1 MAARKRTPAQRAR
14 DLLKTA
20 EMYLHG
26 KTQQEI
32 AQEIGVSRVQITF
45 DLQEVRVW
53 WRERAAMAID
63 ERKAE
68 ELAKVDRLEAE
79 YWKGWED
86 SRRPTKV
93 STAQATT
100 AGANP
105 GKTVTNKEITSAG
118 DPRFL
123 TGVADCIEKRC
134 KILGLHAPTKLQG
147 TFTHDH
153 EYTDKEVTEIAAHLA
168 GRKN

>member
-1 MAARKRTPAQRAR
+1 M
-14 DLLKTA
+14 LKTA
-20 EMYLHG
+20 DMYLHG
-26 KTQQEI
+26 KTQEEI
-32 AQEIGVSRVQITF
+32 AKEIGVSRVQITL
-45 DLQEVRVW
+45 DLKEIRVW
-53 WRERAAMAID
+53 WRERTSMDLD
-63 ERKAE
+63 EHKAE
-68 ELAKVDRLEAE
+68 ELAKIDRLEAE

-93 STAQATT
+93 SSAQATT
-100 AGANP
+100 AGKHP

-123 TGVADCIEKRC
+123 TGVAQCIEQRC

-153 EYTDKEVTEIAAHLA
+153 EYTDKEIQDIAAQLA

>member
-1 MAARKRTPAQRAR
+1 MAAPKRTRIQREK
-14 DLLKTA
+14 DLLRTA
-20 EMYLHG
+20 ELYLKG
-26 KTQQEI
+26 WPQYEI
-32 AQEIGVSRVQITF
+32 AKELKVSQPQIAYDIKDLIGRWK
-45 DLQEVRVW
+45 EK
-53 WRERAAMAID
+53 AAMNID

-86 SRRPTKV
+86 SRKATKV
-93 STAQATT
+93 TNAQTTT
-100 AGANP
+100 AGAKP
-105 GKTVTNKEITSAG
+105 GNTISKKEITSAG

-123 TGVADCIEKRC
+123 AGIAQCIEQRC

-147 TFTHDH
+147 SFTHDH
-153 EYTDKEVTEIAAHLA
+153 EYTDKEVESIAAELA

>member
-1 MAARKRTPAQRAR
+1 MAAPKRTKIQREK
-14 DLLKTA
+14 DLLRTA
-20 EMYLHG
+20 ELYLKG
-26 KTQQEI
+26 WPQYAI
-32 AQEIGVSRVQITF
+32 AKELKVSQPQIAYDIKDLIGRWKEKAV
-45 DLQEVRVW
+45 
-53 WRERAAMAID
+53 MNID

-68 ELAKVDRLEAE
+68 ELAKIDRLEAE
-79 YWKGWED
+79 YWQGWED

-105 GKTVTNKEITSAG
+105 GKTVTSKEITSAG

-123 TGVADCIEKRC
+123 TGVAQCIEQRC

-147 TFTHDH
+147 SFTHDH
-153 EYTDKEVTEIAAHLA
+153 EYTDKEVTAIAAHLA

>member
-1 MAARKRTPAQRAR
+1 MAAPKRTKIQREK
-14 DLLKTA
+14 DLLRTA
-20 EMYLHG
+20 ELYLKG
-26 KTQQEI
+26 WPQYEI
-32 AQEIGVSRVQITF
+32 ARELKVSQPQIAYDIK
-45 DLQEVRVW
+45 DLISRWKEKAV
-53 WRERAAMAID
+53 MNID

-68 ELAKVDRLEAE
+68 ELAKIDRLEAE

-123 TGVADCIEKRC
+123 AGVADCIEKRC
-134 KILGLHAPTKLQG
+134 RILGLHAPTKLQG
-147 TFTHDH
+147 AFTHDH
-153 EYTDKEVTEIAAHLA
+153 EYSDKEVAAIAAHLA